1 MVAYT
6 LARRD
11 GPDEEQ
17 KVNDTT
23 ILDMPKAKAGAT
35 LSIVPQ
41 HGGTIQITVRGFD
54 PIVFDPMK
62 ASLLNRRRAE
72 FHGWKQRLGDAAA
85 VEADTA
91 TGRTDPAEKVRRIA
105 ALVEFYQAGGDDW
118 SRKAGGGARAET
130 RVDLVLQAMVN
141 LGKARDTEHARARVE
156 AAARKAESTFED
168 MVKALAKTADLS
180 AEIARIKAANEAAR
194 NPLNA
199 DALLDGLDE

>member
-1 MVAYT
+1 MVIAYT

-41 HGGTIQITVRGFD
+41 HGGTIQITVKGFD

-91 TGRTDPAEKVRRIA
+91 TGRTDPAEKVRRIT
-105 ALVEFYQAGGDDW
+105 ALVEFYQAGGG
-118 SRKAGGGARAET
+118 SRAET